1 MGKLE
6 FKNITFAY
14 DKNVIY
20 NDLSLT
26 VDNHEFLCIVGPSG
40 AGKTTLLRL
49 LAGFEHQSQGEILY
63 DNKELIN
70 KDTAFVFQNY
80 ALFKSMKVKDNIAF
94 GLKNQKLLK
103 DKINE
108 LVNSVSE
115 SLNIKQLLNRYP
127 SELSGGEQQRVGLA
141 RALVR
146 NPKIYLF
153 DEPLSNLDASLK
165 QSMRKEIKNIYK
177 KNNATFIYVTHDQ
190 TEASY
195 LATKILI
202 VSKSGI
208 EQYDSPKT
216 IYENPKNTFVASFF
230 GEEKI
235 NLLKGKVIKES
246 NDYYIDYQ
254 NNKIKLDFTKYNNL
268 NKYVNK
274 TIIFGVRPE
283 DISFRSFGLKYKLL
297 EDEYIGNK
305 NILKVKINKDTI
317 TILKNSKES
326 FTDYIYFNNIKI
338 FDSKTKENINYL
350 ENK

>member
-1 MGKLE
+1 M
-6 FKNITFAY
+6 
-14 DKNVIY
+14 
-20 NDLSLT
+20 
-26 VDNHEFLCIVGPSG
+26 
-40 AGKTTLLRL
+40 
-49 LAGFEHQSQGEILY
+49 
-63 DNKELIN
+63 
-70 KDTAFVFQNY
+70 
-80 ALFKSMKVKDNIAF
+80 
-94 GLKNQKLLK
+94 
-103 DKINE
+103 
-108 LVNSVSE
+108 
-115 SLNIKQLLNRYP
+115 
-127 SELSGGEQQRVGLA
+127 
-141 RALVR
+141 
-146 NPKIYLF
+146 F

>member
-190 TEASY
+190 T
-195 LATKILI
+195 
-202 VSKSGI
+202 
-208 EQYDSPKT
+208 
-216 IYENPKNTFVASFF
+216 
-230 GEEKI
+230 
-235 NLLKGKVIKES
+235 
-246 NDYYIDYQ
+246 
-254 NNKIKLDFTKYNNL
+254 
-268 NKYVNK
+268 
-274 TIIFGVRPE
+274 
-283 DISFRSFGLKYKLL
+283 
-297 EDEYIGNK
+297 
-305 NILKVKINKDTI
+305 
-317 TILKNSKES
+317 
-326 FTDYIYFNNIKI
+326 
-338 FDSKTKENINYL
+338 
-350 ENK
+350 

>member
-6 FKNITFAY
+6 FKNVTFAY

-20 NDLSLT
+20 NNLSLT

-49 LAGFEHQSQGEILY
+49 LAGFEHQSQGDILY
-63 DNKELIN
+63 DNKKLIN
-70 KDTAFVFQNY
+70 TDTAFVFQNY

-94 GLKNQKLLK
+94 GLKNQKLPK

-108 LVNSVSE
+108 LVDSVSE

-127 SELSGGEQQRVGLA
+127 AELSGGEQQRVGLA

-165 QSMRKEIKNIYK
+165 QSMRKEIKSIYK
-177 KNNATFIYVTHDQ
+177 KSDSTFIYVTHDQ

-195 LATKILI
+195 LATKILV

-208 EQYDSPKT
+208 EQYASPKT

-235 NLLKGKVIKES
+235 NLLKGKIIKEN

-254 NNKIKLDFTKYNNL
+254 NNKIKLDSTKYNNL

-283 DISFRSFGLKYKLL
+283 DISFINGGLKYKLL
-297 EDEYIGNK
+297 EDEYLGNK
-305 NILKVKINKDTI
+305 NILKVKISKDII
-317 TILKNSKES
+317 TILKSGKES
-326 FTDYIYFNNIKI
+326 ITDKIYFNNIKI
-338 FDSKTKENINYL
+338 FDFKIKENINYL

>member
-20 NDLSLT
+20 DDLSLT

-49 LAGFEHQSQGEILY
+49 LAGFEHQSKGEILY

-70 KDTAFVFQNY
+70 TDTAFVFQNY

-94 GLKNQKLLK
+94 GLKNQKLPK

-108 LVNSVSE
+108 LVSSVSE

-127 SELSGGEQQRVGLA
+127 AELSGGEQQRVGLA

-177 KNNATFIYVTHDQ
+177 KSNATFIYVTHDQ

-208 EQYDSPKT
+208 EQYASPKT

-235 NLLKGKVIKES
+235 NLLKGKITKES

-254 NNKIKLDFTKYNNL
+254 NNKVKLDSTKYNNL

-283 DISFRSFGLKYKLL
+283 DISFRSFGLKYKLQ
-297 EDEYIGNK
+297 ENEYIGNK

>member
-14 DKNVIY
+14 NDNVIY
-20 NDLSLT
+20 DDLSLT

-49 LAGFEHQSQGEILY
+49 LAGFEKPSKGEILN
-63 DNKELIN
+63 DGKKLTNN
-70 KDTAFVFQNY
+70 DTAFVFQNY

-94 GLKNQKLLK
+94 GLKNQKIPK

-108 LVNSVSE
+108 LVNKASE

-153 DEPLSNLDASLK
+153 DEPLSNLDTSLK
-165 QSMRKEIKNIYK
+165 QNMRKEIKSIYK
-177 KNNATFIYVTHDQ
+177 KSNATYLYVTHDQ

-195 LATKILI
+195 LATKILVI
-202 VSKSGI
+202 SKSGI
-208 EQYDSPKT
+208 EQYDSPKN

-235 NLLKGKVIKES
+235 NFLKGKIIKQN

-254 NNKIKLDFTKYNNL
+254 NNKIKLDYTKYPNL

-283 DISFRSFGLKYKLL
+283 EISFNNDGLKYKLL
-297 EDEYIGNK
+297 EDEYLGHK

-317 TILKNSKES
+317 TILKPNKES
-326 FTDYIYFNNIKI
+326 ITNQIYFNNIKI
-338 FDSKTKENINYL
+338 FDSKTKENIYYI
-350 ENK
+350 EEK

>member
-14 DKNVIY
+14 DQNVIY
-20 NDLSLT
+20 DDLSLT

-49 LAGFEHQSQGEILY
+49 LAGFEQQSHGEILY
-63 DNKELIN
+63 DNKKLIN
-70 KDTAFVFQNY
+70 TDTAFVFQNY
-80 ALFKSMKVKDNIAF
+80 ALFKSMKVKENIAF
-94 GLKNQKLLK
+94 GLKNQKLSK
-103 DKINE
+103 NKINE
-108 LVNSVSE
+108 LVNNVSE
-115 SLNIKQLLNRYP
+115 ALNIKQLLNRYP

-177 KNNATFIYVTHDQ
+177 KSDATFIYVTHDQ

-195 LATKILI
+195 LARKILV

-208 EQYDSPKT
+208 EQYATPKT

-235 NLLKGKVIKES
+235 NLLKGKILKEN
-246 NDYYIDYQ
+246 NDYYIDFQ
-254 NNKIKLDFTKYNNL
+254 NNKIKLDYNKYNNL

-274 TIIFGVRPE
+274 NIIFGVRPE
-283 DISFRSFGLKYKLL
+283 DISFTSVGLKYKLQ
-297 EDEYIGNK
+297 ENEYLGNK
-305 NILKVKINKDTI
+305 NILKVKISKDII
-317 TILKNSKES
+317 TILKSGKES
-326 FTDYIYFNNIKI
+326 ITDKIYFNNIKI

-350 ENK
+350 EN

>member
-20 NDLSLT
+20 DDLSLT

-49 LAGFEHQSQGEILY
+49 LAGFEHQSKGEILY

-70 KDTAFVFQNY
+70 TDTAFVFQNY

-94 GLKNQKLLK
+94 GLKNQKLPK

-108 LVNSVSE
+108 LVSSVSE

-127 SELSGGEQQRVGLA
+127 AELSGGEQQRVGLA

-177 KNNATFIYVTHDQ
+177 KSNATFIYVTHDQ

-254 NNKIKLDFTKYNNL
+254 NNKIKLDSTKYNNL